1 MSFGHFVLQVTDAD
15 GERLKRRTAGRAEA
29 TRLHLSVTFIH
40 PFTVLRDFF
49 PSI

>member
-1 MSFGHFVLQVTDAD
+1 MSFGHFVLQVTGAD

-29 TRLHLSVTFIH
+29 TPPTLPVTFIP

>member
-1 MSFGHFVLQVTDAD
+1 MSFGDFVLQVTDAD
-15 GERLKRRTAGRAEA
+15 GERLKRRTAERAEA
-29 TRLHLSVTFIH
+29 TRLHLSVIFIP